1 MCIRDS
7 NSGEKKTE
15 QVDVGV
21 KPIEVG
27 SDPVNDISVKDKD
40 ASLTVFAKKF
50 ETVDQKLD
58 LQQKDFD
65 EREKKLRNEF
75 KDEANTLKAQ
85 VASLSD
91 EIVGLRSKG
100 IEDAYQNANKND
112 SKTIQTPPA
121 MPEKLPDLDGGL
133 NFDGL
138 NFNMDAPK
146 PQAQNLSLIH
156 I

>member
-1 MCIRDS
+1 MSDAEKKPQIQLTKKHGLVLAGIVCVGLAATFF

-65 EREKKLRNEF
+65 EREKKLRN
-75 KDEANTLKAQ
+75 N
-85 VASLSD
+85 
-91 EIVGLRSKG
+91 SKMKQ
-100 IEDAYQNANKND
+100 IR
-112 SKTIQTPPA
+112 
-121 MPEKLPDLDGGL
+121 
-133 NFDGL
+133 
-138 NFNMDAPK
+138 
-146 PQAQNLSLIH
+146 
-156 I
+156 